1 MATILDDTVVYFWSP
16 FLPAD
21 VLHPLN
27 TLCACVSQ
35 YPTREETNI
44 TDVRWRLA
52 QVPRLAVTEVPWWH
66 HAYRPFHTA
75 LLDVISTTIKASC
88 VYEFLF
94 FFFKHLS
101 QSVIS
106 EFELPTEGSL
116 WFGIKKGGV
125 HVILSSAND
134 LYPLGLH
141 FHELFF
147 KATLCI
153 DSCYRQRDLTFK
165 NNQYLF
171 YSFETEE

>member
-1 MATILDDTVVYFWSP
+1 MTSCISP
-16 FLPAD
+16 FPHCPSRRNQHHYKGQL
-21 VLHPLN
+21 
-27 TLCACVSQ
+27 
-35 YPTREETNI
+35 Y
-44 TDVRWRLA
+44 VR
-52 QVPRLAVTEVPWWH
+52 
-66 HAYRPFHTA
+66 
-75 LLDVISTTIKASC
+75 I
-88 VYEFLF
+88 F

-125 HVILSSAND
+125 RVILSSAND

-153 DSCYRQRDLTFK
+153 DSCYHQRDLTFK

>member
-1 MATILDDTVVYFWSP
+1 MHGASGHHTGWHSGIFLKSFLTCWRPTSSQYLVCVRVSVSHTWGNEHHRCEMKASPGPSASSYRGPLMTSCISP
-16 FLPAD
+16 FP
-21 VLHPLN
+21 HCPSRRN
-27 TLCACVSQ
+27 QHHYKGQLCVW
-35 YPTREETNI
+35 I
-44 TDVRWRLA
+44 FV
-52 QVPRLAVTEVPWWH
+52 
-66 HAYRPFHTA
+66 
-75 LLDVISTTIKASC
+75 
-88 VYEFLF
+88 

-153 DSCYRQRDLTFK
+153 DSCYRQRDLTF
-165 NNQYLF
+165 
-171 YSFETEE
+171 